1 MQKSTWESA
10 VEQSVDPAR
19 ARQYGEQLAAAV
31 SEEFFKKISPEQAK
45 VLAALFSGS
54 RAMSEL
60 LMAHPEW
67 LSTVEA
73 ERLKNPRRLEGLRRE
88 VASWLPQLL
97 QQKDYA
103 GLLSKA
109 RQFKQREMLRI
120 AARDS
125 ARLGNVEQ
133 ITEEISNVAD
143 TALQVVYRVCLDQ
156 LGQKHGLP
164 YTEENTGQWQPA
176 SFAILGMGKHGGQE
190 LNYSSD
196 IDVLFV
202 YSAEGDVFKT
212 PPAKGKQGAR
222 TINNHQFFTR
232 LAENIITECTRM
244 TAEGFLFR
252 IDLRLRPEGKSGP
265 LARSLSSY
273 ESYYAQWGQ
282 TWERMM
288 MIKARC
294 VAGDA
299 GLGAEFLDMIQPF
312 RYPRSISEAIPRE
325 VAEMK
330 RRIENEVVRSGEM
343 ERNVKLGRGGI
354 REIEFVTQTL
364 QVLHAG
370 KQPFLQGGKTIPVLE
385 KMKEYKQLPEE
396 ETSQL
401 QLAYRFLRDVE
412 HRLQMEDN
420 QQTHTLPVDRKARD
434 RLGRLMGFASPAEFE
449 AALAAHSGNVR
460 AIYDRVIK
468 MEPGDAAGLPR
479 TFDGASGEWEQILA
493 RHSFRDPARCFQ
505 LAREFVEG
513 PGFGHVSSRTINLA
527 LQLLGRLLA
536 LCPRKGE
543 AAPPELFLSDPD
555 RVLARMDSFVSAYGA
570 RAVLYEAWV
579 SNPPLFKLL
588 LLLFD
593 RSEYLAEQAIRVPD
607 LVDEIEQSG
616 QLRRRKGA
624 EQTLADL
631 RFGAE
636 DADQHQWLRKYFQ
649 GETMRIGLR
658 DILDL
663 ADPEQ
668 TQHEI
673 TALADACLTYALE
686 VVMRRHKLKK
696 APFAIIGLGKLG
708 GRELIYASDLDIIFV
723 TAQNTKKLPALQK
736 IAAELMDLLTTRT
749 EHGTTFETDARLR
762 PDGEKGLLVNTLPAY
777 EEYYCKRA
785 LLWEIQSLS
794 RFRAVAGDEAVSE
807 QFAEMAGKIANFSN
821 SEPGLSAW
829 SDDWKAQIHK
839 MRLRIQNERTPAGK
853 EPLAI
858 KTGTGGLMDAEF
870 AAQAVCLEQGWHEPN
885 TLLALARA
893 RDEEA
898 LPSEA
903 AENLIVNYRRLMEIE
918 RILRRWSFEAESILP
933 DDSAALYRVAVRCGF
948 KTANEFMAAVARYRK
963 EMRQAYSNCLSS

>member
-1 MQKSTWESA
+1 MPNSVWESA
-10 VEQSVDPAR
+10 AEKCVDPSR
-19 ARQYGEQLAAAV
+19 ARQYAEQLGSAGAADFLKSITPA
-31 SEEFFKKISPEQAK
+31 QAE

-60 LMAHPEW
+60 LVTRPDW
-67 LSTVEA
+67 LSVIDP
-73 ERLKNPRRLEGLRRE
+73 ERLRNPRRLEGLRRE
-88 VASWLPQLL
+88 VAAWLQPLI

-109 RQFKQREMLRI
+109 REFKQREMLRI
-120 AARDS
+120 AARDL
-125 ARLGNVEQ
+125 ARLGHVEE

-143 TALQVVYRVCLDQ
+143 TALQVVYRVCFDQ
-156 LGQKHGLP
+156 LANRHGLP
-164 YTEENTGQWQPA
+164 YTEENTGQWQLA
-176 SFAILGMGKHGGQE
+176 SFAILGMGKLGGQE

-212 PPAKGKQGAR
+212 PPAKGKKAAR
-222 TINNHQFFTR
+222 TLNNHQFFTR

-265 LARSLSSY
+265 LARSLASY

-288 MIKARC
+288 MIKARA

-299 GLGAEFLDMIQPF
+299 GLGAEFLDMIQSF

-343 ERNVKLGRGGI
+343 DRNVKLGRGGI
-354 REIEFVTQTL
+354 REIEFVSQTL

-370 KQPFLQGGKTIPVLE
+370 RQPFLQGGKTLGVLE
-385 KMKEYKQLPEE
+385 KLKEYKQLEPS
-396 ETSQL
+396 ETAEL
-401 QLAYRFLRDVE
+401 QSAYRFLRDLE

-420 QQTHTLPVDRKARD
+420 RQTHSLPVDRGARE
-434 RLGRLMGFASPAEFE
+434 RLAKLMGFKKLPAFE
-449 AALAAHSGNVR
+449 EALVAHTSQVR
-460 AIYDRVIK
+460 TIYDRVIK
-468 MEPGDAAGLPR
+468 VEPGDEAGLPR
-479 TFDGASGEWEQILA
+479 TFEGAVEQWQEILA
-493 RHSFRDPARCFQ
+493 RHSFRDPGRCFQ

-513 PGFGHVSSRTINLA
+513 PGFGHISSRTIDLA

-536 LCPRKGE
+536 MCPRKGE
-543 AAPPELFLSDPD
+543 SAPPDQFLSDPD

-570 RAVLYEAWV
+570 RAGLYEAWV

-593 RSEYLAEQAIRVPD
+593 RSEFLAEQAIRVPD

-616 QLRRRKGA
+616 QLRRRKNA
-624 EQTLADL
+624 EQILADL
-631 RFGAE
+631 RHGAG
-636 DADQHQWLRKYFQ
+636 DADQHRWLRKYFQ

-686 VVMRRHKLKK
+686 VVMRRHKLRKP
-696 APFAIIGLGKLG
+696 PFAIIGLGKLG

-723 TAQNTKKLPALQK
+723 AGEKTKKLAALQRV
-736 IAAELMDLLTTRT
+736 AVDLMDLLSTRS
-749 EHGTTFETDARLR
+749 EHGASFEVDARLR
-762 PDGEKGLLVNTLPAY
+762 PDGEKGLLVNTLPAF
-777 EEYYCKRA
+777 EEYYRKRA

-794 RFRAVAGDEAVSE
+794 RFRPIAGDEAV
-807 QFAEMAGKIANFSN
+807 AANFATIARAVTN
-821 SEPGLSAW
+821 FRRGEPGISAW
-829 SDDWKAQIHK
+829 SAEWKQQIHQ
-839 MRLRIQNERTPAGK
+839 MRVRIQNERTPAGK
-853 EPLAI
+853 AHLAI
-858 KTGTGGLMDAEF
+858 KTGTGGLVDAEF
-870 AAQAVCLEQGWHEPN
+870 AAQAISLEQGWHEPN

-893 RDEEA
+893 RDAEA
-898 LPSEA
+898 LPPEA
-903 AENLIVNYRRLMEIE
+903 AEHLIVNYRRLMEIE

-933 DDSAALYRVAVRCGF
+933 DDPAALYRVAVRCGF
-948 KTANEFMAAVARYRK
+948 RTSDEFMAAVARYRK
-963 EMRQAYSNCLSS
+963 EMRNAYSRCF